1 MLDTISFGDFIRQ
14 EYGLSLVGD
23 LKTDGGFHYLGTTED
38 KKGRKPFRYCVHLD
52 DPPNIYYNDLKRG
65 FRGTWYPQGYEA
77 LDEAEQVRRRREF
90 GLRKLRQDAE
100 TQERQARSAKLARD
114 LWARAVSASGHHPYL
129 VRKAVDAHGVRQLP
143 KWQKRSFQEDGAFET
158 VIVEDVLLIPMHD
171 GQGGLWNV
179 QAVFPEF
186 NEALGRDRDFL
197 PRARVTGLF
206 HWMGPRTRTVYLAE
220 GYATAASVFEATGQR
235 VLVCFS
241 AGNLPAVALAVRAA
255 MPDVQIVVCA
265 DNDLPDKNGR
275 RPGIDKAEEA
285 AALVGGIVAMP
296 PIKGADFN
304 DYAAILKTSNKGPL
318 KIFA

>member
-1 MLDTISFGDFIRQ
+1 MLDTTSFGDFIMQ

-23 LKTDGGFHYLGTTED
+23 IKTDGGFHYLGTTED

-65 FRGTWYPQGYEA
+65 FRGTWYPRGHEA
-77 LDEAEQVRRRREF
+77 LDEAERVRRRREF
-90 GLRKLRQDAE
+90 GLRKVRQDAE
-100 TQERQARSAKLARD
+100 AQERQAQSAKLARD

-129 VRKAVDAHGVRQLP
+129 VRKGVDAHGVRQLP

-171 GQGGLWNV
+171 EQGGLWNV
-179 QAVFPEF
+179 QAIFPEF

-220 GYATAASVFEATGQR
+220 GYATAASVFAATGQR
-235 VLVCFS
+235 VFVCFS
-241 AGNLPAVALAVRAA
+241 AGNLPAVALAVCAA
-255 MPDVQIVVCA
+255 MPDVHIVVCA

-318 KIFA
+318 RIFA

>member
-1 MLDTISFGDFIRQ
+1 M
-14 EYGLSLVGD
+14 
-23 LKTDGGFHYLGTTED
+23 
-38 KKGRKPFRYCVHLD
+38 D

-77 LDEAEQVRRRREF
+77 LDGAERVRLRREF

-255 MPDVQIVVCA
+255 MPDVQIIVCA

-318 KIFA
+318 RIFA

>member
-77 LDEAEQVRRRREF
+77 LDGAERVRLRREF

-100 TQERQARSAKLARD
+100 AQERQAQSAKLARD
-114 LWARAVSASGHHPYL
+114 LWARAVSASGNHPYL

-143 KWQKRSFQEDGAFET
+143 KWQKRNFQEDGAFET

-255 MPDVQIVVCA
+255 MPDGQIVVCA